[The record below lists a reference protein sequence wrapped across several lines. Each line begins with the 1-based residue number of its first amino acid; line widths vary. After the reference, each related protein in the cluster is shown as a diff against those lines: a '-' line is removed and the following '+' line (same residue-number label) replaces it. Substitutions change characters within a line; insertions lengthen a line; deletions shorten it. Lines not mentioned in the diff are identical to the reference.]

1 MPGNERLLDIYQF
14 PEQLDEFKTDWDVV
28 FLPDQTKDLLL
39 DYVFTLARLGRANAT
54 GLALRRAVL
63 LYGPPGCGK
72 TSLARGLPARWFAVA
87 RETKAG
93 FIHVNTHALF
103 SGERGGGQRKI
114 LEAFRQISE
123 HATGGFP
130 IFVLIDEIE
139 TLGTD
144 RSSISFEANPLD
156 ALYQVTAFFESF
168 DKMARTQP
176 NVVFIFTT
184 NIPKAIDRAVRERVD
199 FSVEIPLPDRI
210 RRSMILASA
219 VHSLSSVFDVSGLTR
234 MAMGHPPDPAWL
246 DVVDQAEGLSGR
258 ALRHVLVLA
267 ATFAA
272 RSQTLDLSH
281 LRRAI
286 SQVRDVEEG
295 LVAAGGGYLERYQ
308 QPGNAAPS
316 GRELPGPP
324 LALPPAPDLL
334 SGVHHRL
341 GSTDA
346 GNGVP
351 LGVRLDE
358 EIADLRGEVHQMR
371 AMLQGALA
379 RPGAEARSDVAPL
392 KHAKKNWLM
401 FWRRP

>member
-1 MPGNERLLDIYQF
+1 MPSNERLFDIYQF
-14 PEQLDEFKTDWDVV
+14 PEQLEEFKTDWDVV
-28 FLPDQTKDLLL
+28 FLPDQTKNMLL
-39 DYVFTLARLGRANAT
+39 DYVFSLARLGRANAT

-72 TSLARGLPARWFAVA
+72 TSLARGLPARWFAAA

-168 DKMARTQP
+168 DRLARTQS
-176 NVVFIFTT
+176 NLVFIFTT

-199 FSVEIPLPDRI
+199 FSVEIPLPDPI

-234 MAMGHPPDPAWL
+234 MAVSDPPDPAWL
-246 DVVDQAEGLSGR
+246 DLVDQADGLSGR

-267 ATFAA
+267 ATYAV
-272 RSQTLDLSH
+272 RSRTLDLVH
-281 LRRAI
+281 LHQAI
-286 SQVRDVEEG
+286 SQVRDVEEN
-295 LVAAGGGYLERYQ
+295 LLAAGGEYLEGYQ
-308 QPGNAAPS
+308 RPGSAGSS
-316 GRELPGPP
+316 GRELLGPA
-324 LALPPAPDLL
+324 LAQPAATDRL
-334 SGVHHRL
+334 SGAHHRP
-341 GSTDA
+341 GSATE
-346 GNGVP
+346 GEV
-351 LGVRLDE
+351 VRLGE
-358 EIADLRGEVHQMR
+358 EIASLRGEIYEMR
-371 AMLQGALA
+371 AVL
-379 RPGAEARSDVAPL
+379 L
-392 KHAKKNWLM
+392 KHAKKKRRSWLM